1 MANVI
6 IGSNKSDSDAAFWSE
21 YLESEEKEHPLEKV
35 FAKYRK
41 PDAEVEKSDAEN
53 E

>member
-1 MANVI
+1 VTHVI
-6 IGSNKSDSDAAFWSE
+6 LGGKEGDSDAPLVSE
-21 YLESEEKEHPLEKV
+21 YLGSEEKEHPLEKV

-41 PDAEVEKSDAEN
+41 PGTEIEKSDAEN